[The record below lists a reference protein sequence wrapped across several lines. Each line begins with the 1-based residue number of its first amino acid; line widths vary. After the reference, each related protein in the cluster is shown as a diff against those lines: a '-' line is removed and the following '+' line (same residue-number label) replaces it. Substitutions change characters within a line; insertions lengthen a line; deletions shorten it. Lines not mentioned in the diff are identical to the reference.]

1 MENKKQT
8 KTPQELDNYLKDL
21 LHFIAKSTQAFD
33 MGFDGEV
40 QRMAVAIRAIVDD
53 PDGTGSLLKKLGI
66 DIEFYDNCPEYDAKL
81 ALPMSGIALFAPTNK
96 DKNRYVPRLGR
107 NPGVQLKKVSFEQW
121 WNKHVIID
129 EGQGVRITRKD
140 IVYRVSNTTPPTS
153 ARPMLNEEFNKL
165 IKENPIGWVDDNAGL
180 KKAPVQLAAMEL
192 ASTRYIAFE
201 LLLTFEEQ
209 RPHYFEGFYP
219 EPNPNLH

>member
-66 DIEFYDNCPEYDAKL
+66 DIEFKGGSQN
-81 ALPMSGIALFAPTNK
+81 F
-96 DKNRYVPRLGR
+96 
-107 NPGVQLKKVSFEQW
+107 
-121 WNKHVIID
+121 
-129 EGQGVRITRKD
+129 
-140 IVYRVSNTTPPTS
+140 
-153 ARPMLNEEFNKL
+153 
-165 IKENPIGWVDDNAGL
+165 
-180 KKAPVQLAAMEL
+180 
-192 ASTRYIAFE
+192 
-201 LLLTFEEQ
+201 
-209 RPHYFEGFYP
+209 
-219 EPNPNLH
+219 